1 LHLPDERCSCGKRP
15 AGKCFG
21 VAAVL
26 SATRTLARNGLLG
39 DYSRAPV
46 RHADLWLTDSAAGI
60 LISVAV
66 EDLLLHQA
74 NRRMPAPPGPKEPE
88 IRGENRTIVFQ
99 GEREINAIP
108 EGQLVLQRQIER
120 AEKSRAHVE

>member
-1 LHLPDERCSCGKRP
+1 
-15 AGKCFG
+15 
-21 VAAVL
+21 
-26 SATRTLARNGLLG
+26 
-39 DYSRAPV
+39 
-46 RHADLWLTDSAAGI
+46 
-60 LISVAV
+60 
-66 EDLLLHQA
+66 
-74 NRRMPAPPGPKEPE
+74 MPAPPGPKEPE